1 MKIVV
6 FGGAG
11 WLGRA
16 TLANLE
22 VQSSEIRAHEVRA
35 FDHKPEAWAAW
46 EDVDGPWEGERI
58 YGDIANYAQV
68 EEAIAGCDAVIHVAV
83 WFPRGGE
90 HDRTDETAFLVNLK
104 GLWNVLEASRHAGVR
119 RVVHIGSCQT
129 IHPKGVFFDAEVRR
143 PDASLYAVTKRLQE
157 EMCRQFWD
165 GFQLPLI
172 VLRPDYIVDTRI
184 GLGRQKERLG
194 PEGHRAGAGWVC
206 RHDLAQ
212 ACRMAAEA
220 GPEIG
225 FDIFHIVG
233 TAEAA
238 QSCNVERSRTV
249 LGLKYEGDI
258 DPYR

>member
-22 VQSSEIRAHEVRA
+22 AHGHQVRA
-35 FDHKPEAWAAW
+35 FDHTQEAWAAW
-46 EDVDGPWEGERI
+46 EDVDGPWEGERM
-58 YGDIANYAQV
+58 YGDIANYSEV
-68 EEAIAGCDAVIHVAV
+68 EAAIAGCDAVVHVAV
-83 WFPRGGE
+83 WFPKGGE
-90 HDRTDETAFLVNLK
+90 QDRTDERAFLVNLK
-104 GLWNVLEASRHAGVR
+104 GLWNVLEVSRNAWVR

-129 IHPKGVFFDAEVRR
+129 IHPQGVFFTADVRR

-165 GFQLPLI
+165 AFHLPLI

-184 GLGRQKERLG
+184 GLGRQKEKLG
-194 PEGHRAGAGWVC
+194 PQGHRAGAGWVC
-206 RHDLAQ
+206 RHDLAE
-212 ACRMAAEA
+212 ACRLSVEA
-220 GPEIG
+220 GTDIG

-233 TAEAA
+233 TTEAA
-238 QSCNVERSRTV
+238 DTCNVGRSRTV
-249 LGLKYEGDI
+249 LGLQYLGDI
-258 DPYR
+258 EQYR